1 MRTVHRIRHAF
12 NFLICSNHR
21 IRHLKFLMICTC
33 MMLIRA
39 VAAESCYPVNSAQ
52 MIFGNYSPEFP
63 QALDMDTTIE
73 IYCAPA
79 FKGQQLNVRI
89 NLIDQTDQGDRRVLK
104 NIAGDDKA
112 YYILFQ
118 DAGRTIPLR
127 DDMAIPVTESVPRSK
142 LFTIRLYGRLLAK
155 QNIGKGI
162 YVANLLVN
170 IEY

>member
-1 MRTVHRIRHAF
+1 MRRICRYEI
-12 NFLICSNHR
+12 LI
-21 IRHLKFLMICTC
+21 IFMG
-33 MMLIRA
+33 MMLIRSS
-39 VAAESCYPVNSAQ
+39 AAESCYPVNSAQ
-52 MIFGNYSPEFP
+52 MIFGNYSPEFS
-63 QALDMDTTIE
+63 QALDMDTIIE

-79 FKGQQLNVRI
+79 FQGQQLNVRV

-118 DAGRTIPLR
+118 DAARTIPLR

-155 QNIGKGI
+155 QSIGKGI

>member
-1 MRTVHRIRHAF
+1 MRTMHYLQSGLRVLRCCAQRNRRIEL
-12 NFLICSNHR
+12 LI
-21 IRHLKFLMICTC
+21 ICMG

-39 VAAESCYPVNSAQ
+39 VAAESCYSVNSAQ
-52 MIFGNYSPEFP
+52 MIFGNYSPEFS

-127 DDMAIPVTESVPRSK
+127 DDMAVPVTESVPRSK

>member
-1 MRTVHRIRHAF
+1 MRTMH
-12 NFLICSNHR
+12 FLQSGLRVLRCCAQRNCRSELLI
-21 IRHLKFLMICTC
+21 ILMGMI
-33 MMLIRA
+33 LIRA

-52 MIFGNYSPEFP
+52 MIFGNYSPEFS

-79 FKGQQLNVRI
+79 FKGQQLHVRV
-89 NLIDQTDQGDRRVLK
+89 NLIDQTDQGDHRVLQ
-104 NIAGDDKA
+104 NTNGGDKA

-118 DAGRTIPLR
+118 DAARTIPLR

-155 QNIGKGI
+155 QNISKGLYI
-162 YVANLLVN
+162 ANLTVN
-170 IEY
+170 IDY

>member
-1 MRTVHRIRHAF
+1 MRTIHRVR
-12 NFLICSNHR
+12 NGLRFLILSMRR
-21 IRHLKFLMICTC
+21 ICRYELLIIFMG
-33 MMLIRA
+33 MMFIRSS
-39 VAAESCYPVNSAQ
+39 AAESCYPVNSAQ
-52 MIFGNYSPEFP
+52 MIFGNYSPEFS

-155 QNIGKGI
+155 QNIGKGV